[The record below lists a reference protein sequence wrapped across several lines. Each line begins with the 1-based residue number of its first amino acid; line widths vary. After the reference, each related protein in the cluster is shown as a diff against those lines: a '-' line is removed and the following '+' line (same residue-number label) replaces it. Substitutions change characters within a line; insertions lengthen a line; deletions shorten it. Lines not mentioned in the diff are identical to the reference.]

1 MHNRSPFFRTAP
13 VIAIVSMLLAALAC
27 NLQIGGGT
35 TVASVTPQVQRPT
48 VEILAPPEGATFVR
62 GQTVSVQARATAVSG
77 VTLVE
82 LLANG
87 IRVASQPPSELNP
100 TSVDVVLDYH
110 AEQPGTIILAVRAY
124 SNAVVGLPAQ
134 RTVVVLPDTGPSLTQ
149 TFLPP
154 SATPY
159 NPQCR
164 ARVNAGGLRFRTG
177 PGTEYDIINN
187 FNAGQEPPVT
197 GYADRPDGRWW
208 QVLWGGQ
215 LGWISSLYTTQLGDC
230 STIRPA
236 VIPASPT
243 PVPSATPQP
252 TVPGATATP
261 TLPDLT
267 LSLLEGPSDV
277 TLGPDGTVQATYVIR
292 VKNIG
297 GQTSG
302 QFRMAVLKP
311 DGTVATFNVLG
322 LNPGQEPQ
330 VPNEGVTVIFNTPGI
345 ARILVTVD
353 DQNAVAESNE
363 LNNQAYKD
371 VTVIPAPATAT
382 AAPTNTPG

>member
-13 VIAIVSMLLAALAC
+13 VIAIVSMLLAVLAC

-35 TVASVTPQVQRPT
+35 TVASETPQVQRPT
-48 VEILAPPEGATFVR
+48 VEILSPPEGATFVR

-100 TSVDVVLDYH
+100 TSVDVVLDYK
-110 AEQPGTIILAVRAY
+110 AEQAGTIILAVRAY

-134 RTVVVLPDTGPSLTQ
+134 RTIIVLPDTGPSLTQ
-149 TFLPP
+149 TVLPP

-177 PGTEYDIINN
+177 PGTEYDIISN
-187 FNAGQEPPVT
+187 FSAGQEPPIT

-243 PVPSATPQP
+243 PVPSVTPPPTQP
-252 TVPGATATP
+252 GETATP

-267 LSLLEGPSDV
+267 LSLLEGPSEV
-277 TLGPDGTVQATYVIR
+277 TLGPDGTVQATYVIQ
-292 VKNIG
+292 VINIG

-311 DGTVATFNVLG
+311 DGTVAYFDVPG
-322 LNPGQEPQ
+322 LNPGQTFF
-330 VPNEGVTVIFNTPGI
+330 VPGGGLTVTFNSPGT

-371 VTVIPAPATAT
+371 ITVLPAPVTAT
-382 AAPTNTPG
+382 PG